1 MKKNWLVASVAL
13 VCGLLVMGYDE
24 SEWKV
29 RPLEI
34 IQGLQPHSA
43 LLWDC
48 AKGDLGQWQVSEG
61 GKLSLTDMTK
71 LWGETV
77 ARLDLP
83 PNGAVTLTPP
93 APIVIAEKA
102 AGIDL
107 WLFGPSGPAPTT
119 TVTLEDANGVRHKV
133 TLSGTGSRWAKVR
146 WWGCGAVLLPEKAL
160 FPVKVLS
167 IQFSKLTNRVESDY
181 LCFDRLG
188 AYQVPKV
195 EMVDSSKMNDVPF
208 PTTPDGI
215 MPIGMGKGAANSVAK
230 EGEAF
235 AFSYKGEDASLNY
248 RYVPATG
255 TLGDIVADFNGKSIR
270 PAVNGGIHARVG
282 EVDFVPGNPE
292 IKATLESCTL
302 DKERV
307 AAIWKWQK
315 AGASFRF
322 QLNLSIKGKSLM
334 VEAQSLSEGGFAF
347 DCGKVETTS
356 KPRLFALTYLNNRW
370 NYPRLLATDD
380 CLMSVFL
387 DWYYS
392 NSSELL
398 EGRGTKGIDGARVYD
413 DSSARVMGGSHYGTL
428 TDGSRNPIYE
438 RMYITISG
446 ELDDVMPN
454 IANPPSRFLE
464 ETGKLVCCTRAYPLQ
479 GNKDDLDEE
488 IAMWRRM
495 RDYGATDIYVRF
507 HSGLLHTPIQ
517 SNDIAFQLH
526 GCRQNGGDEA
536 PKRLVRE
543 VSQYV
548 KRIGLYGDNRVVGP
562 LNEPVYFNYGMLSR
576 MSSGAYLPGWDGQFR
591 PKPSVQLAQQRH
603 YIPLLLAKFPQVNAQ
618 YMDETTNAPPWAD
631 VDFDANAPGA
641 GKFAAVLRDYGLV
654 ALQQKKMLNGP
665 VWSEGCSAF
674 FWAGLLDVDY
684 ACSNDTK
691 EGLPLIAD
699 FKLRKINK
707 LENYTG
713 ADWPLLRPYGRLAGD
728 GSNRLWISEQADI
741 LLAQEIL
748 FGNIG
753 HLGLSG
759 EGAMPWQGRASRF
772 KNYDAV
778 LKTYFMIRQVQEY
791 YSGQS
796 PVAILYDINGQMMTA
811 SQMLKSGHT
820 TSGRVY
826 AKYPN
831 GLETWVN
838 RSDRKWVVNADGE
851 ELELPPSCGH
861 VAIVPNQLLQ
871 YTALVNGHK
880 VSYSRGKHFT
890 YMNGNGE
897 LTEFPEMTA
906 ARAYLLRQMDGKTRL
921 TPVPFIAAETIKGLE
936 CENAMPLRQDGSA
949 AGERQCLD
957 ITDAGKADL
966 TIDGKAFHYQLD

>member
-1 MKKNWLVASVAL
+1 MKKNWLVVLVAL
-13 VCGLLVMGYDE
+13 VCGLQVMGYDE

-34 IQGLQPHSA
+34 IHGLQPHSE

-48 AKGDLGQWQVSEG
+48 AQGDLEKWQVSEG
-61 GKLSLTDMTK
+61 GKLSLTDETK

-83 PNGAVTLTPP
+83 PSGAVTLTPP
-93 APIVIAEKA
+93 TPIVIAEKA

-119 TVTLEDANGVRHKV
+119 TVALEDANGVRHKV
-133 TLSGTGSRWAKVR
+133 TLSGTGSRWAKIR
-146 WWGCGAVLLPEKAL
+146 WWGCGAVLLPEKAV

-167 IQFSKLTNRVESDY
+167 IQFSKLSNRVENDY

-188 AYQVPKV
+188 LYQVPKV
-195 EMVDSSKMNDVPF
+195 VMADSSKMMGVPF

-215 MPIGMGKGAANSVAK
+215 MPIGMGKGGTNVVTK

-235 AFSYKGEDASLNY
+235 AFSYKDDEASVSY
-248 RYVPATG
+248 RYVPVTG
-255 TLGDIVADFNGKSIR
+255 TLGDIRATFNGKGFR
-270 PAVNGGIHARVG
+270 PAVNGGIHAHVG
-282 EVDFVPGNPE
+282 EVDFIPGDPS
-292 IKATLESCTL
+292 IKATLESCKL
-302 DKERV
+302 EKERMT
-307 AAIWKWQK
+307 AIWKWEK
-315 AGASFRF
+315 AGAAFRF

-334 VEAQSLSEGGFAF
+334 VEAQSLSEGGLAF
-347 DCGKVETTS
+347 DCGKTEDTP

-380 CLMSVFL
+380 YLMSVFL

-398 EGRGTKGIDGARVYD
+398 EGRGTKAIDGARVYD
-413 DSSARVMGGSHYGTL
+413 DSSARVMGGSSYGTL

-454 IANPPSRFLE
+454 IANPPSRFLA

-479 GNKDDLDEE
+479 GNRNDLDEE
-488 IAMWRRM
+488 IAMWRRIH
-495 RDYGATDIYVRF
+495 DYGATDIYVRY
-507 HSGLLHTPIQ
+507 HTGLLRTPIQ
-517 SNDIAFQLH
+517 SNDISFQLH
-526 GCRQNGGDEA
+526 GCRQNGDDEA

-548 KRIGLYGDNRVVGP
+548 KRIGLYGDNRVVSP
-562 LNEPVYFNYGMLSR
+562 LNEPVYFNYGMLSQFGN
-576 MSSGAYLPGWDGQFR
+576 GAYTPGWDGQFR

-603 YIPLLLAKFPQVNAQ
+603 YIPLLLKKYPQVNAQ

-631 VDFDANAPGA
+631 VDFDAKAPGA

-654 ALQQKKMLNGP
+654 ALQQKEMLNGP

-674 FWAGLLDVDY
+674 FWAGLLDIDY
-684 ACSNDTK
+684 AVSNDTK
-691 EGLPLIAD
+691 DGLPLIAD
-699 FKLRKINK
+699 FKLRRINK
-707 LENYTG
+707 LENFTG
-713 ADWPLLRPYGRLAGD
+713 ADWPIMRPQNAD
-728 GSNRLWISEQADI
+728 GNDTMI
-741 LLAQEIL
+741 AQEIL

-753 HLGLSG
+753 HLGQSG
-759 EGAMPWQGRASRF
+759 EKNMMIWQGRAIAM
-772 KNYDAV
+772 KNYEHV
-778 LKTYFMIRQVQEY
+778 LRSYFMIRQVQEY

-796 PVAILYDINGQMMTA
+796 PVSILYDIDGTMMTA
-811 SQMLKSGHT
+811 SQMLKSGR
-820 TSGRVY
+820 TSAGRVY

-838 RSDRKWVVNADGE
+838 RSDSKWTVNADGE
-851 ELELPPSCGH
+851 EFELPPSCGH

-880 VSYSRGKHFT
+880 VSYSRGKYFT
-890 YMNGNGE
+890 YVNGNGE
-897 LTEFPEMTA
+897 PTEFPELTA
-906 ARAYLLRQMDGKTRL
+906 ARAYLLRQMNGKTRL
-921 TPVPFIAAETIKGLE
+921 TPVPFIAAETIKGLD
-936 CENAMPLRQDGSA
+936 CENAMPLNQDSSP
-949 AGERQCLD
+949 AGEKQRLD
-957 ITDAGKADL
+957 ITDVGKADL
-966 TIDGKAFHYQLD
+966 SIDGKAFHYQLD

>member
-1 MKKNWLVASVAL
+1 MKSNWLMVVVAL
-13 VCGLLVMGYDE
+13 MCGLCVMGYDE
-24 SEWKV
+24 SEWRV

-34 IQGLQPHSA
+34 IMGLQPHSA

-61 GKLSLTDMTK
+61 GKLSLTDKTK

-93 APIVIAEKA
+93 APIVIAEKV

-107 WLFGPSGPAPTT
+107 WLFGPAGPAPTT
-119 TVTLEDANGVRHKV
+119 TIVLEDAKRVRHKV
-133 TLSGTGSRWAKVR
+133 TLSGTGSRWAKTR
-146 WWGCGAVLLPEKAL
+146 WWGCGAALLPEKAV
-160 FPVKVLS
+160 FPLKVLS
-167 IQFSKLTNRVESDY
+167 IQFNKLSNRVENDF

-195 EMVDSSKMNDVPF
+195 EMVDSSKMKDVPF
-208 PTTPDGI
+208 PTTPDGV
-215 MPIGMGKGAANSVAK
+215 MPIGMKAGASNSVAK
-230 EGEAF
+230 EGDAF
-235 AFSYKGEDASLNY
+235 VFSYKGNDATVSY
-248 RYVPATG
+248 RYAPATG
-255 TLGDIVADFNGKSIR
+255 TFSDITATFNGKEFR
-270 PAVNGGIHARVG
+270 PAVNGGIHAKVN
-282 EVDFVPGNPE
+282 EVDFKPSDSS
-292 IKATLESCTL
+292 IKATLEASSL
-302 DKERV
+302 AGDKV
-307 AAIWKWQK
+307 NTTWKWEK
-315 AGASFRF
+315 DSASFRF
-322 QLNLSIKGKSLM
+322 ELNLFIKGKSLA
-334 VEAQSLSEGGFAF
+334 VEVKSLTNGGFAF
-347 DCGKVETTS
+347 DCGKTEKTP
-356 KPRLFALTYLNNRW
+356 KPHLFALTYLNNRW
-370 NYPRLLATDD
+370 NYPRFLATDD
-380 CLMSVFL
+380 YLMSVFL
-387 DWYYS
+387 DWYFS

-398 EGRGTKGIDGARVYD
+398 EGRGGHGIDGARIYD
-413 DSSARVMGGSHYGTL
+413 ENSARVMGGSSYATL

-438 RMYITISG
+438 KMYITVSG

-479 GNKDDLDEE
+479 GRKDDLDEE
-488 IAMWRRM
+488 IAMWKRIH
-495 RDYGATDIYVRF
+495 DYGATDIYVRY
-507 HSGLLHTPIQ
+507 HTGLLRTPIE
-517 SNDIAFQLH
+517 SNDISFQLH
-526 GCRQNGGDEA
+526 GCRQNGNDEA

-548 KRIGLYGDNRVVGP
+548 KRLGLYGDNRVVSP
-562 LNEPVYFNYGMLSR
+562 LNDPVYFNYGMLSQFGN
-576 MSSGAYLPGWDGQFR
+576 GAYTPGWDGQFR

-631 VDFDANAPGA
+631 VDFDAKAPGA
-641 GKFAAVLRDYGLV
+641 GKFTTVLRDYGLV

-684 ACSNDTK
+684 AVSNDTK

-699 FKLRKINK
+699 FKLRKINP
-707 LENYTG
+707 LENFTG
-713 ADWPLLRPYGRLAGD
+713 ADWPILRPQNAD
-728 GSNRLWISEQADI
+728 GNDTMI
-741 LLAQEIL
+741 AQEIL

-753 HLGLSG
+753 HLGQSG
-759 EGAMPWQGRASRF
+759 EKNGMIWQGRA
-772 KNYDAV
+772 AV
-778 LKTYFMIRQVQEY
+778 MKDYEHVLRSYFMIRQVQEY

-796 PVAILYDINGQMMTA
+796 PVSILYDIDGKMMTA
-811 SQMLKSGHT
+811 SQMLKSGK
-820 TSGRVY
+820 TSVGRVY

-838 RSDRKWVVNADGE
+838 RSDNKWTVNADGE
-851 ELELPPSCGH
+851 EFELPPSCGH
-861 VAIVPNQLLQ
+861 VAIVPNKLLQ

-890 YMNGNGE
+890 YVNGNGE

-921 TPVPFIAAETIKGLE
+921 TPVPFIAAETIKGLD
-936 CENAMPLRQDGSA
+936 CENATLLNQDGSPF
-949 AGERQCLD
+949 GEKLHLD

-966 TIDGKAFHYQLD
+966 PVDGKAFHYQLD